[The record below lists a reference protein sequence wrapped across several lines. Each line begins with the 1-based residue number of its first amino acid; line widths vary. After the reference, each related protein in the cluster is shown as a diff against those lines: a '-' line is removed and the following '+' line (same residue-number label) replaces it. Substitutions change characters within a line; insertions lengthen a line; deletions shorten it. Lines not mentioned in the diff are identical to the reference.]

1 MTRIPII
8 FGNWKMNKT
17 IAEAK
22 ELAGSIASKMATDR
36 IEIGLAPPFTC
47 LPAVR
52 NSIRGSS
59 IHLAAQNVY
68 WEMEGAF
75 TGEIS
80 PKFAVDSGC
89 DYAIIGHSERRQ
101 YFGET
106 NHTVNKKLKS
116 SLSVRLKAILC
127 VGELL
132 KEREAGK
139 MEAVVRGQIKECMV
153 GISSSEA
160 RSVVIAYE
168 PVWAIGTGKTATPG
182 QAQEVH
188 SFIRSLLKELY
199 DEETSQSLR
208 IQYGGSV
215 KPDNA
220 SILMKEADIDGF
232 LVGGASLK
240 AESFLEIVEKSL
252 EVIA

>member
-1 MTRIPII
+1 MRTPII

-22 ELAGSIASKMATDR
+22 ELAGSIASRITTDK
-36 IEIGLAPPFTC
+36 IEIGVAPPFTC
-47 LPAVR
+47 ISAVR
-52 NSIRGSS
+52 DSIKGSS
-59 IHLAAQNVY
+59 IHLAAQNVH

-106 NHTVNKKLKS
+106 NHIVNKKLKS
-116 SLSVRLKAILC
+116 SLSAGLKTILC

-132 KEREAGK
+132 KERDAGK
-139 MEAVVRGQIKECMV
+139 TEAVVGGQIRECMV
-153 GISSSEA
+153 GISSSEV
-160 RSVVIAYE
+160 RSVVVAYE

-188 SFIRSLLKELY
+188 SFIRRLLKELY
-199 DEETSQSLR
+199 GEETSQSLR

-220 SILMKEADIDGF
+220 SALTKEADIDGF

-240 AESFLEIVEKSL
+240 AESFVEIVEKSL